1 MAYVRVENTGGAT
14 ASDLRLRLMIPEGL
28 LRAPES
34 PSITAPPEPP
44 VFERRS
50 LISPTSFDVTRAGID
65 VPSVEKPLGAME
77 GPRWVREGDRLVAEF
92 ALRALPHDVPKVS
105 QHPVRF
111 IAARPGRYEIN
122 WRLHARE
129 LREPSQGILVVEA
142 RPQPREDVP
151 ITTLAE
157 LIASADVSIEG
168 S

>member
-50 LISPTSFDVTRAGID
+50 LISPTSFDVTRAVD

-77 GPRWVREGDRLVAEF
+77 GRVG
-92 ALRALPHDVPKVS
+92 
-105 QHPVRF
+105 
-111 IAARPGRYEIN
+111 
-122 WRLHARE
+122 
-129 LREPSQGILVVEA
+129 
-142 RPQPREDVP
+142 
-151 ITTLAE
+151 
-157 LIASADVSIEG
+157 
-168 S
+168 